1 MICTKKLP
9 LPVTIALMFAIF
21 CSRLVCRIKSWKK
34 LGHFTAQSSKEP
46 RRGMTGMHRRNHPP
60 PNPPTLFQIAADKLR
75 EAEFLRLRRIA
86 QYNFLWTFKGNRSR
100 AKKILFETEDDFRD
114 RICDQVLTRP
124 HTKVLL

>member
-1 MICTKKLP
+1 MEEIRTFHGSKFQR
-9 LPVTIALMFAIF
+9 AEE
-21 CSRLVCRIKSWKK
+21 RNDWD
-34 LGHFTAQSSKEP
+34 AQ
-46 RRGMTGMHRRNHPP
+46 